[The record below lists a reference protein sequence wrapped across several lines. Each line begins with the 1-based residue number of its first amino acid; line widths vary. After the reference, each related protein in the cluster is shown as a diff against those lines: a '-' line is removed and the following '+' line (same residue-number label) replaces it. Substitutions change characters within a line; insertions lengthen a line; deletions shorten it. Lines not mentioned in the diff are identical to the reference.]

1 MPLQEQKTFVKDSR
15 DDLTVRARNEEVG
28 AALMIAP
35 LATKKIFR
43 IDRVEIGAKGW
54 YVHYRTGT
62 P

>member
-15 DDLTVRARNEEVG
+15 DDLTVRERNEELG
-28 AALMIAP
+28 ARLIVAP
-35 LATKKIFR
+35 LVTKKIFR